1 MMKKLKY
8 GQTGIITFYAKK
20 YKKFIVENKTIL
32 FKQKTKVIDIDYLD
46 DFKICEFRVKNKIFN

>member
-1 MMKKLKY
+1 M
-8 GQTGIITFYAKK
+8 T
-20 YKKFIVENKTIL
+20 KKFIVENKTIL